1 MAKFTYF
8 GKIVD
13 LLNLK
18 TESLKWW
25 VFWKLLGFQGAPKV
39 GLKDKIRAILLIKTC
54 LTSITLFS

>member
-1 MAKFTYF
+1 MAKFTNF

-39 GLKDKIRAILLIKTC
+39 GLKDKIKAILLIKT
-54 LTSITLFS
+54 